1 VSFPDDQIT
10 ELKELF
16 GEVQQRHEGGVT
28 YFFLPQLRLPD
39 GCTPAQIDALF
50 CPTSHHGYTARLF
63 FAERINSPK
72 SLNWNTNQR
81 ILERNWHAFSWEIK
95 QGNLRL
101 AQVVAIILGA
111 LR

>member
-1 VSFPDDQIT
+1 MSFPEDQIA
-10 ELKELF
+10 ELTELF
-16 GEVQQRHEGGVT
+16 GEVKLHVEGGVP

-39 GCTPAQIDALF
+39 GCTPAQVDALF

-63 FAERINSPK
+63 FAERINPPK
-72 SLNWNTNQR
+72 SLNWNATAR

-101 AQVVAIILGA
+101 AQVIAIILGA
-111 LR
+111 FR